1 MSDKFRLALIGA
13 GGIAQ
18 SYAHALRTSEVAE
31 IVGVADVRPEAA
43 QTTAE
48 LLGCSSFA
56 SYEKLLE
63 AVACDGA
70 IVCTPP
76 VTHAEIC
83 SGLAERGISM
93 LCEKPLALDSE
104 SARGMLA
111 EAERAGVTLTMASK
125 FRYVEDIIRAKSLV
139 ASGVLGELVYFENT
153 FASRVDMS
161 RRWNSDKS
169 ISGGGVL
176 IDNGTHCFDI
186 VRYVL
191 GPISSV
197 AAVEARRVQ
206 GLGVEDTVRVLART
220 AGGVLATIDLSW
232 SLQKDLDYYL
242 ELYGSNGTIRV
253 GWRDSKYKPAT
264 SPDWIQF
271 GQGYDKLG
279 ALRRNVEDFARA
291 VRTGGTPLLTAD
303 DALASVLSV
312 EAAYASLATGE
323 WVPVAAAPRR
333 SLATVQAAGRAGR
346 LH

>member
-1 MSDKFRLALIGA
+1 MSNRLRLALIGA

-18 SYAHALRTSEVAE
+18 SYAHALRDSEVAQ
-31 IVGVADVRPEAA
+31 IVGVADMRPAAA
-43 QTTAE
+43 QTLAE
-48 LLGCSSFA
+48 LLGCSA
-56 SYEKLLE
+56 YPSYDKLLE
-63 AVACDGA
+63 MVACDGA

-76 VTHAEIC
+76 VTHHDIC
-83 SGLAERGISM
+83 AGLAERGISM
-93 LCEKPLALDSE
+93 LCEKPLALDSD
-104 SARGMLA
+104 SARAMLA
-111 EAERAGVTLTMASK
+111 EAERAGVILTMASK
-125 FRYVEDIIRAKSLV
+125 FRFVEDVIRAKSLV
-139 ASGVLGELVYFENT
+139 ASGVLGELVLFENT

-161 RRWNSDKS
+161 RRWNSDKAV
-169 ISGGGVL
+169 SGGGVL

-191 GPISSV
+191 GPIASV
-197 AAVEARRVQ
+197 SAVEGKRVQ

-220 AGGVLATIDLSW
+220 NDGVLATIDLSW

-264 SPDWIQF
+264 SPDWIVF
-271 GQGYDKLG
+271 GRGYDKLG

-312 EAAYASLATGE
+312 EAAYASLASGGWTT
-323 WVPVAAAPRR
+323 VAAAPRR
-333 SLATVQAAGRAGR
+333 TLTAAQGGRRRA
-346 LH
+346 